1 MEWNVLVI
9 KLLSITNRQLSNGYY
24 VGEGNVIPDLCIIP
38 PSSLQNFDFFCID
51 FAFSRVSCAEVLLK
65 MQH

>member
-9 KLLSITNRQLSNGYY
+9 KLLCITDRQVSNGSY

-38 PSSLQNFDFFCID
+38 QSGLQNFDFF
-51 FAFSRVSCAEVLLK
+51 L
-65 MQH
+65 